1 MNVNNIIDV
10 INSGMNTVSEI
21 ESEFSYSR
29 SKINTELKKL
39 VDEGVLER
47 RRDGRSY
54 TYSVASESRS
64 NDGSVTNTSHIQ
76 STQTR
81 SYPNTEERTNL
92 KMDNSSGTN
101 TSSPSIEGSM
111 PVNREYDFT
120 DRIPDG
126 VDPYIPSDNEVMKIL
141 STINNRDKTGKK
153 ARFLI
158 GGPTGCGKTHLVKY
172 LADYLDMPLFTI
184 QGKWALD
191 ETDLIGNPTLVGD
204 NSWWVDGELTKAL
217 LSSTTRPTIL
227 LVDEINRVRPDSKGV
242 LYPAFDD
249 RCEVR
254 LDMRGGE
261 VITGNPHN
269 LIVFSTVNEG
279 SGYFTEEMD
288 LAEIRRVSTKHNL
301 EYLGVND
308 KSREIRLVSE
318 RTGINEDVADLLVD
332 TANKIRSMADSSTSV
347 TIGIPTASVISW
359 AQESLSYHNSNIKN
373 PIFEAAKTT
382 VINPYYDSNPD
393 AKSRVKEV
401 IAEKTNKSEINAE
414 SLQEWKTKSTQK
426 RIAETKHT

>member
-1 MNVNNIIDV
+1 MNVHNIIAA
-10 INSGMNTVSEI
+10 INSGRTTVSDMED
-21 ESEFSYSR
+21 EFPYSR
-29 SKINTELKKL
+29 SKINTELKTL

-47 RRDGRSY
+47 HRNGRSY
-54 TYSVASESRS
+54 TYSVANTS
-64 NDGSVTNTSHIQ
+64 SVTDDPESSTIQ
-76 STQTR
+76 AQSETV
-81 SYPNTEERTNL
+81 SNIEDRTNL
-92 KMDNSSGTN
+92 QGLNTESFGTQSS
-101 TSSPSIEGSM
+101 SEDIEGSM
-111 PVNREYDFT
+111 PVNRDYDFT
-120 DRIPDG
+120 SRIPDDI
-126 VDPYIPSDNEVMKIL
+126 DPYIPSKNEVVKIL
-141 STINNRDKTGKK
+141 STINHRHKTGKK

-158 GGPTGCGKTHLVKY
+158 GGPTGCGKTHLVEY
-172 LADYLDMPLFTI
+172 LAEYLDMPLFTI
-184 QGKWALD
+184 QGKWAID
-191 ETDLIGNPTLVGD
+191 ETDLLGNPTLVGD
-204 NSWWVDGELTKAL
+204 TSWWVDGELTKAL
-217 LSSTTRPTIL
+217 LSSTERPTIL

-261 VITGNPHN
+261 IITGNPHN

-318 RTGINEDVADLLVD
+318 RTGITEDVADLLVE
-332 TANKIRSMADSSTSV
+332 TANKIRSMAESSTSV

-359 AQESLSYHNSNIKN
+359 AQEALSYHNSHINN
-373 PIFEAAKTT
+373 PIFEASKTT

-401 IAEKTNKSEINAE
+401 IAEKTNNSEINAE
-414 SLQEWKTKSTQK
+414 SLQEWKTKSTQT
-426 RIAETKHT
+426 RIAETKHN